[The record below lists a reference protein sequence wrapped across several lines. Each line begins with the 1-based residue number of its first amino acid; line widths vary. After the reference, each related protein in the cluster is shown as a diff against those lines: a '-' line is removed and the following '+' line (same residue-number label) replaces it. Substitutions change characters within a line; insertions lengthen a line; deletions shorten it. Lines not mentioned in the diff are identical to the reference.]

1 MFLYYI
7 VVLWIYPC
15 HTTCLAAKILLLF
28 FSWSPEQLFIK
39 WISLHYCLYRTWLNL
54 TMEYNL
60 IVDFLPDM
68 SLFSGCFLE
77 PYRLFSYY
85 YCISYPFSVLVFVH
99 CVPITLYFVSWI
111 MRLVLFQPPAD
122 FPETDLQLV
131 AYYSILCILCFA
143 CSGCWLCFIL

>member
-1 MFLYYI
+1 MPLSDLTY
-7 VVLWIYPC
+7 
-15 HTTCLAAKILLLF
+15 H
-28 FSWSPEQLFIK
+28 
-39 WISLHYCLYRTWLNL
+39 L

-68 SLFSGCFLE
+68 SSFSGCFLE

-99 CVPITLYFVSWI
+99 CVPMIMYIVSWI

-131 AYYSILCILCFA
+131 AYYSILCILCFN
-143 CSGCWLCFIL
+143 CSDCWLFYTLVKINFQENWSTQKMMACPVKNPLSGWMP